1 MFVVLSINANIR
13 AIMVIP
19 RFIKPTLNPIRLTF
33 VGIVSISSDKSIPT
47 TSIPISAKYSLTEP
61 VPQARSK
68 TELQFAQFS
77 LKKS

>member
-1 MFVVLSINANIR
+1 MQQSTFCGNVKQ
-13 AIMVIP
+13 VISP
-19 RFIKPTLNPIRLTF
+19 LIKTARLIPF
-33 VGIVSISSDKSIPT
+33 KEASVSISSDKSIPI